1 MPKKRQQRKR
11 LTMMVS
17 SPVYGI
23 EELLNQVYALL
34 TGFGYEVWMSHK
46 GTIPVYPNQTAF
58 ESCLTAVDKCD
69 LFLSVITPQY
79 GSGVVEGELGISHQ
93 ELLKAIS
100 LQKPRWILAHSNVVF
115 ARSLFRKLGCEDQKT
130 REEMFEKLGYVDE
143 KALKKMRM
151 REANIIDDFR
161 VIEMYEAAIRHD
173 LKVLQDRTG
182 NWVQKFDEP
191 DDVKLF
197 ATAQFSRYRD
207 VEQFLNDHL
216 NNRDDVQAKAIGGT
230 SS

>member
-1 MPKKRQQRKR
+1 
-11 LTMMVS
+11 
-17 SPVYGI
+17 
-23 EELLNQVYALL
+23 
-34 TGFGYEVWMSHK
+34 
-46 GTIPVYPNQTAF
+46 
-58 ESCLTAVDKCD
+58 
-69 LFLSVITPQY
+69 
-79 GSGVVEGELGISHQ
+79 
-93 ELLKAIS
+93 
-100 LQKPRWILAHSNVVF
+100 
-115 ARSLFRKLGCEDQKT
+115 
-130 REEMFEKLGYVDE
+130 
-143 KALKKMRM
+143 M
-151 REANIIDDFR
+151 REVNIIDDFR